1 MKKTKKKPAID
12 LSDCTRCGVCFDTSG
27 TIFEMS
33 DAGFIQVVERADYPE
48 DEVNEAIK
56 YCPEDCIYW
65 EEE

>member
-1 MKKTKKKPAID
+1 
-12 LSDCTRCGVCFDTSG
+12 
-27 TIFEMS
+27 MS

-48 DEVNEAIK
+48 DEVSEAIK